1 MHRLK
6 HAPVDHLPTYLRLT
20 TAVSAYKTRF
30 PAINMEDNRLLVQGE
45 DTVHDD
51 THQEKDSETDSESES
66 DADGDLDPD
75 VEASA
80 AKRGAGGA
88 SLEPCEPP
96 LTKIPGGCSKKKGMI
111 AGEAHRHCDNGLQ
124 AARAKFPT
132 AHPAGAELVVA
143 RVDIILVPPRAI
155 MCRVT
160 SVASTLLCICKR
172 DSGTV
177 VSCTI

>member
-30 PAINMEDNRLLVQGE
+30 PAINMEDNRLLAQGE
-45 DTVHDD
+45 DTVHYD
-51 THQEKDSETDSESES
+51 THQENDSETDSESES

-96 LTKIPGGCSKKKGMI
+96 LTNIPGGCSKKKGMI
-111 AGEAHRHCDNGLQ
+111 AGEAHRHCDKWSTGGPDEVPD
-124 AARAKFPT
+124 RA
-132 AHPAGAELVVA
+132 
-143 RVDIILVPPRAI
+143 PRR
-155 MCRVT
+155 CGTCGGTGGHNSR
-160 SVASTLLCICKR
+160 ASTR
-172 DSGTV
+172 HNV
-177 VSCTI
+177 